1 MIRTLALLFVGLWLV
16 TAVVAEENPIF
27 YTEDLIIM
35 RDYSEDVPMSER
47 VAEGA
52 IHANRTNHLY
62 YLPSCE
68 GYQQVSSADMVP
80 FLSEEIA
87 TEAGYQRAENCS

>member
-1 MIRTLALLFVGLWLV
+1 MIRTLAFLFIGFWVV
-16 TAVVAEENPIF
+16 TAVVAEENLIF
-27 YTEDLIIM
+27 PEGDLIIM
-35 RDYSEDVPMSER
+35 KGSSENVPMLEQ

-52 IHANRTNHLY
+52 IHANRNNHLY

-68 GYQQVSSADMVP
+68 GYRQVSSADMVP
-80 FLSEEIA
+80 FISEEIA